1 MLRLFYR
8 PHEQIL
14 VESFRVLG
22 QASRRILSALAWGLR
37 VDSSLLETLLDNA
50 PLHPTASS
58 ASMLSYFH
66 YKQAYAKTEE
76 GGGAAS
82 VCPAHVDKG
91 LITIL
96 ASTKPGLEVKE
107 CKFCSSVALVL
118 TCLCLLTEYMPIKS
132 LLLR

>member
-1 MLRLFYR
+1 MQLLLSLPVYSKNLIMLHRFCR
-8 PHEQIL
+8 PHDQIL
-14 VESFRVLG
+14 VESFKVLG

-37 VDSSLLETLLDNA
+37 VDSTLFEALLDNA

-66 YKQAYAKTEE
+66 YKQAVAKIDE

-91 LITIL
+91 L
-96 ASTKPGLEVKE
+96 VK
-107 CKFCSSVALVL
+107 
-118 TCLCLLTEYMPIKS
+118 LL
-132 LLLR
+132 